1 MIQFVSAEQ
10 DDSVLLDAYSQ
21 AVTSAVD
28 GIAPSVVNLEVSRG
42 GRRAGTGSGFIF
54 TPDGFIITNS
64 HVVHGATAI
73 AVALLDGRRLE
84 GSLVGDDP
92 DSDLAVV
99 RVSGSDF
106 AVATLGES
114 RSVRA
119 GSVAIAL
126 GNPYGLQATVTAGVV
141 SALGRTLRSQSGRL
155 IDNVIQTDAALNPGN
170 SGGPLVDS
178 RGRVI
183 GVNTAVFASA
193 QGICFAIAV
202 DTAKYVASLLMRDG
216 KVRRGY
222 IGVAGQDVALPRRIT
237 REFGLDGD
245 GAVAVLSA
253 ERGSPAEAAG
263 LRDGDAIV
271 ELAGRRVGGVDD
283 LHRILTQHDVGK
295 PAELRVVRRLDL
307 VTLRVTPVEAPA
319 VVLN

>member
-1 MIQFVSAEQ
+1 
-10 DDSVLLDAYSQ
+10 
-21 AVTSAVD
+21 
-28 GIAPSVVNLEVSRG
+28 
-42 GRRAGTGSGFIF
+42 
-54 TPDGFIITNS
+54 
-64 HVVHGATAI
+64 
-73 AVALLDGRRLE
+73 
-84 GSLVGDDP
+84 
-92 DSDLAVV
+92 
-99 RVSGSDF
+99 
-106 AVATLGES
+106 
-114 RSVRA
+114 
-119 GSVAIAL
+119 
-126 GNPYGLQATVTAGVV
+126 V

-222 IGVAGQDVALPRRIT
+222 IGVAGQDVALPRRIA